1 VVENH
6 LGHRGLG
13 GEPKERQLPA
23 EPIPP
28 AQEPPRRQ
36 EGHFDDVFNFQR
48 DVDRL
53 FNQFWSDLPT
63 RTAAGSSAAFHVNTT
78 DDGWRVDIP
87 LPGIDPNDVSLEV
100 AGHTLTIR
108 TEVPRD
114 GGDKNV
120 SRYEQTL
127 MIPQFLDL
135 EKLHASHRHG
145 MLRLTLPLKESVKP
159 RRVQIETQ
167 GEDQKQ
173 LVGAR

>member
-1 VVENH
+1 M
-6 LGHRGLG
+6 LGLTRWTPF
-13 GEPKERQLPA
+13 E
-23 EPIPP
+23 
-28 AQEPPRRQ
+28 
-36 EGHFDDVFNFQR
+36 DVFNFQR
-48 DVDRL
+48 EVDRL

-63 RTAAGSSAAFHVNTT
+63 RTAASSSPSFQVNAT
-78 DDGWRVDIP
+78 DDGWRVDVP

-100 AGHTLTIR
+100 AGNNLTICA
-108 TEVPRD
+108 EVPSE
-114 GGDKNV
+114 GADKNV

-167 GEDQKQ
+167 MEDHKQ
-173 LVGAR
+173 LAGVR